1 MRVIQTPTEAV
12 FRDAY
17 AIADAVK
24 FQIDQETRLA
34 SALEREGIL
43 SNKATGLSNDIV
55 RLSALITERIK
66 SWEVNYGKATYYKW
80 HQHLPDYRGRDKV
93 LARVEQ
99 WEG

>member
-1 MRVIQTPTEAV
+1 MRTIETPTEAV

-43 SNKATGLSNDIV
+43 SNKATRLSNDIV
-55 RLSALITERIK
+55 RLSALITVRIK

>member
-1 MRVIQTPTEAV
+1 MRAIQTPTEAV

-17 AIADAVK
+17 AIADAIK
-24 FQIDQETRLA
+24 FQIDQETRMALA
-34 SALEREGIL
+34 MKREGIM
-43 SNKATGLSNDIV
+43 SNKVTRLSNDIV
-55 RLSALITERIK
+55 RLSALIRERIE
-66 SWEVNYGKATYYKW
+66 SWEANYGKATYYKW